1 MNVVAAYI
9 SAILLAGLAVFQAA
23 LAVGVPWGRF
33 AWGGQH
39 GRLPVVL
46 RVGSLAAILI
56 YIGLLAI
63 QMQKAHV
70 LQLLPIG
77 DWIDAAAWAV
87 VVFYLLGIVGNA
99 ASRSVSERWVMTPL
113 VSMLF
118 ILSLVIALGA

>member
-1 MNVVAAYI
+1 
-9 SAILLAGLAVFQAA
+9 
-23 LAVGVPWGRF
+23 
-33 AWGGQH
+33 
-39 GRLPVVL
+39 
-46 RVGSLAAILI
+46 
-56 YIGLLAI
+56 
-63 QMQKAHV
+63 
-70 LQLLPIG
+70 